1 MKRIALFNHKGGV
14 GKTTTTFNL
23 GWMLASKGKRVIMVD
38 ADPQCNLTG
47 LVLGAE
53 KFSKF
58 YEESNPQNIKDSVS
72 PVFKGRLKLIQPVEC
87 QQVEG
92 VEGLF
97 LLPGHLELAEYEVKL
112 GIAQQLSLNS
122 LFSLQNIPGAFS
134 YLFRETAKKYSA
146 DYVIIDM
153 NPGLG
158 SINQN
163 LLMTS
168 DYFIIPTM
176 PDYFSIMALESM
188 TKVLTNWK
196 LWAEQAAT
204 LPILSEE
211 ETAYPFPKV
220 TPKFLG
226 ILVQRYLSATKT
238 NKHHDVNKVASKS
251 VQQWIDKIKVTV
263 KEKFIPAIPSDLTL
277 PASCYENDYCL
288 AEIEDFRTLIAL
300 SQTHQIPV
308 FEIDTLEKHD
318 FSGRER
324 PPTYTQKELAKKL
337 HEVFS
342 TLTNK
347 IIKLTTDENCA

>member
-14 GKTTTTFNL
+14 SKTTTTFNL

-47 LVLGAE
+47 LVLGADR
-53 KFSKF
+53 FSTF
-58 YEESNPQNIKDSVS
+58 YEEANPQNIKDSVS

-87 QQVEG
+87 QQVKG
-92 VEGLF
+92 MEGLF

-112 GIAQQLSLNS
+112 GFAQQLSASS

-134 YLFRETAKKYSA
+134 YLLKITAKKYSA

-153 NPGLG
+153 NSSLS

-168 DYFIIPTM
+168 DYFIIPTA

-188 TKVLTNWK
+188 IKTLTGWK
-196 LWAEQAAT
+196 QWAEQAAT
-204 LPILSEE
+204 LSILSEE
-211 ETAYPFPKV
+211 EAAYPFPKV

-226 ILVQRYLSATKT
+226 ILVQRYLEEF
-238 NKHHDVNKVASKS
+238 ASEI
-251 VQQWIDKIKVTV
+251 VQQWIDKIKIIV
-263 KEKFIPAIPSDLTL
+263 KEKFIPAMISHDLIL

-288 AEIEDFRTLIAL
+288 AEIKDFRSLVAL
-300 SQTHQIPV
+300 SQTHQIPI
-308 FEIDTLEKHD
+308 FE
-318 FSGRER
+318 FGSNSVAS
-324 PPTYTQKELAKKL
+324 PTQRDLAKKL
-337 HEVFS
+337 YRVFS
-342 TLTNK
+342 TLTDK
-347 IIKLTTDENCA
+347 IIKLTTDENCT

>member
-14 GKTTTTFNL
+14 SKTTTTFNL

-58 YEESNPQNIKDSVS
+58 YEEANPQNIKDSVS

-87 QQVEG
+87 QQVKG

-122 LFSLQNIPGAFS
+122 MFSLQNIPGAFS
-134 YLFRETAKKYSA
+134 YLLKITAEKYSA

-168 DYFIIPTM
+168 DYFIIPTA

-188 TKVLTNWK
+188 TKVLTGWK
-196 LWAEQAAT
+196 QWAEQAAT
-204 LPILSEE
+204 MPILSEDE
-211 ETAYPFPKV
+211 AAYPFPKV

-226 ILVQRYLSATKT
+226 ILVQRYLSAT
-238 NKHHDVNKVASKS
+238 NEHLEEVASKS
-251 VQQWIDKIKVTV
+251 VKQWIDKIKMTV
-263 KEKFIPAIPSDLTL
+263 KEKFIPAMISHDLIL

-288 AEIEDFRTLIAL
+288 AEIKDFRSLVAL
-300 SQTHQIPV
+300 SQTHQIPI
-308 FEIDTLEKHD
+308 FE
-318 FSGRER
+318 FGSNAAAS
-324 PPTYTQKELAKKL
+324 PTQKESAKKF
-337 HEVFS
+337 HKAFS
-342 TLTNK
+342 TLTDK

>member
-146 DYVIIDM
+146 DYVIIDI

-158 SINQN
+158 PINQN

-168 DYFIIPTM
+168 DYFIIPTA
-176 PDYFSIMALESM
+176 PDYFSMMALESM
-188 TKVLTNWK
+188 TKILTGWK
-196 LWAEQAAT
+196 QWAEQAAT
-204 LPILSEE
+204 MPILSEE

-226 ILVQRYLSATKT
+226 ILVQRYLSAT
-238 NKHHDVNKVASKS
+238 NEHLEKVASKS
-251 VQQWIDKIKVTV
+251 VQQWIDKVKGTV
-263 KEKFIPAIPSDLTL
+263 KETFVRAMISSDMTL
-277 PASCYENDYCL
+277 PEPCYENDYCL
-288 AEIEDFRTLIAL
+288 AEIEDFRSLVAL
-300 SQTHQIPV
+300 SQTHQIPI
-308 FEIDTLEKHD
+308 FKIDTLEKHNLSD
-318 FSGRER
+318 KEK
-324 PPTYTQKELAKKL
+324 PPTPTQKQLAKRLYK
-337 HEVFS
+337 VFS
-342 TLTNK
+342 TLTDK
-347 IIKLTTDENCA
+347 IIKLTTDENCT

>member
-53 KFSKF
+53 EFSKF
-58 YEESNPQNIKDSVS
+58 YEEANPQNIKDSVS
-72 PVFKGRLKLIQPVEC
+72 PAFKGQLKLIKPVEC
-87 QQVEG
+87 QKTKG
-92 VEGLF
+92 LEGLF
-97 LLPGHLELAEYEVKL
+97 LLPGHLELSEYEVKL

-134 YLFRETAKKYSA
+134 HLFKVTAEKYSA

-168 DYFIIPTM
+168 DYFIVPTA

-188 TKVLTNWK
+188 TKILTSWK

-204 LPILSEE
+204 MSILSEE
-211 ETAYPFPKV
+211 EAAYPFPKV

-226 ILVQRYLSATKT
+226 ILVQRYLSAT
-238 NKHHDVNKVASKS
+238 NEHLEEVASKS
-251 VQQWIDKIKVTV
+251 VQQWINKIKITV

-288 AEIEDFRTLIAL
+288 AEIKDFRSLVAL

-308 FEIDTLEKHD
+308 FEIDSLEKHN
-318 FSGRER
+318 FSGKER
-324 PPTYTQKELAKKL
+324 SPTHTQKELAKKL
-337 HEVFS
+337 HKDFS
-342 TLTNK
+342 ALTDR
-347 IIKLTTDENCA
+347 IIKLTTDENCT